1 VHRHRQ
7 EILGG
12 RLELEIPEIVSKNR
26 FSTREWDL
34 LTTVSRI
41 KSGGSSRFSVQP
53 LANSRMTIWIILIII
68 PMLFGMYAQMRIS
81 SAYNKNVRIPSRG
94 NITGAEAAEAV
105 MRSAGITNVEIVQ
118 VPGQL
123 TDHYDPMHRRLAL
136 SQNNYH
142 GTSLAALGV
151 AAHEAGHAIQHK
163 VGYSM
168 MTARQTLAPVT
179 QIAAG
184 VANFAL
190 IAGIMLIST
199 AMGGKLLLF
208 GAVALGIICLFQ
220 LITLPVEFDASRRAK
235 AQLVNLGILDRDE
248 MPGVN
253 ATLDAA
259 GLTYVAAFVASLGSL
274 LHILLLLSGSRRD
287 D

>member
-1 VHRHRQ
+1 M
-7 EILGG
+7 
-12 RLELEIPEIVSKNR
+12 P
-26 FSTREWDL
+26 
-34 LTTVSRI
+34 
-41 KSGGSSRFSVQP
+41 
-53 LANSRMTIWIILIII
+53 IWIILIVI

-94 NITGAEAAEAV
+94 NITGAEAAQAV
-105 MRSAGITNVEIVQ
+105 MSSAGVTNVEIVE

-123 TDHYDPMHRRLAL
+123 SDHYDPINRRLAL
-136 SQNNYH
+136 SQQNYR

-163 VGYSM
+163 VGYAM
-168 MTARQTLAPVT
+168 MSLRQTLVPAT

-184 VANFAL
+184 VSNFVILGGILL
-190 IAGIMLIST
+190 ITYAGN
-199 AMGGKLLLF
+199 AMGYNLLMI
-208 GAVALGIICLFQ
+208 GAVALAVICLFQ
-220 LITLPVEFDASRRAK
+220 LVTLPVEFDASRRAK
-235 AQLVNLGILDRDE
+235 AELVNLGIVDRDE

-253 ATLDAA
+253 QTLDAA

-274 LHILLLLSGSRRD
+274 LHIVMMLSGRRD